1 MDLYALSD
9 EELLRE
15 LGGRIKRHRLVQ
27 NLTQGDIAEA
37 AGLNRTTVVSLE
49 AGNHPKLLTVVQ
61 VLRALDALDDL
72 NNFLPEP
79 GLSPL
84 KLLELKGKE
93 RRRASR
99 SSSPSENE
107 GSEW

>member
-1 MDLYALSD
+1 MDLYVLSD

-15 LGGRIKRHRLVQ
+15 LGGRIKKHRLAQ
-27 NLTQGDIAEA
+27 NLTQRDIAEA
-37 AGLNRTTVVSLE
+37 TGLNRTTIISLE

-61 VLRALDALDDL
+61 VLRALHALDDL
-72 NNFLPEP
+72 NNFLPVP

-93 RRRASR
+93 RRRASK

-107 GSEW
+107 SPEW